1 MNTKFDLLYEKGFSI
16 IINDIPESIES
27 SICYYF
33 DYDERYHSYNME
45 FPHFHIFY
53 EIMIPLC
60 PKAYHYIEGK
70 KYTLLTGDIILLPP
84 SVLHQSEY
92 LKGDP
97 SDRIVIGFMLPQN
110 NAHFAGGY
118 KFILDALFDKNK
130 PVYRFHNEERISLFN
145 ILNEIVMINKNMDK
159 AVIPLLTHGKFCEF
173 LYKLYSLKDRN
184 NYELNCDD
192 GIDGKIYSIANYIH
206 THYKDDI
213 SLELIAREYFI
224 STYYLS
230 HRFKKVMG
238 YPLTGY
244 IHETRIKNAQ
254 YLLINSQKKI
264 SEIAFETGFLSFS
277 QFNRIF
283 KRICGISPTE
293 YRKRNG
299 SSQNKIIRYDV

>member
-1 MNTKFDLLYEKGFSI
+1 MKTKFDLLYEKGFSI
-16 IINDIPESIES
+16 IINDIPDSIES

-53 EIMIPLC
+53 EIMITLC

-97 SDRIVIGFMLPQN
+97 SDRIVIGFMLPQSK
-110 NAHFAGGY
+110 AHFANGY
-118 KFILDALFDKNK
+118 EYILSALFDKNN
-130 PVYRFHNEERISLFN
+130 PVYRFHSEERISLFN
-145 ILNEIVMINKNMDK
+145 ILNDIVLINKNMNK
-159 AVIPLLTHGKFCEF
+159 AVIPLLTHTKFCEF
-173 LYKLYSLKDRN
+173 LYKLYSLKEQN
-184 NYELNCDD
+184 TYELNPDD
-192 GIDGKIYSIANYIH
+192 GIDSKIYSIANYIH
-206 THYKDDI
+206 THYKDNI
-213 SLELIAREYFI
+213 SLESIAGKYFI

-238 YPLTGY
+238 YTITRY
-244 IHETRIKNAQ
+244 MHETRIKNTQ
-254 YLLINSQKKI
+254 YLLINSDKKI
-264 SEIAFETGFLSFS
+264 SEIAFETGFSSFS

-293 YRKRNG
+293 YRKRKGNV
-299 SSQNKIIRYDV
+299 KYKTITL